1 MTLLSTSKKNAA
13 PSNGRGKKVSASST
27 KVGTRP
33 WHDRQSFVYKS
44 DDIPLDELSKVST
57 DASPA
62 EVESALESEQTS
74 LEDVAALISPAAAGY
89 LDRAATRAKEAT
101 LKRFGRT
108 VQLFAPL
115 YLSNDC
121 VNTCLYCGF
130 SMKNRIKRKTLTTDE
145 VSKEA
150 DLLIEKGF
158 RHLLLVSA
166 EHPKLVPPSYISEC
180 IEEAGNRA
188 HEVKLEVQAFDRQAY
203 ARFKD
208 AGCDG
213 VVLYQETYDRDTY
226 RRLHPYG
233 FKKDIENRLDAPDRI
248 ALAGIRHVGL
258 GVLLGLSE
266 DWRRDVLSLAAH
278 AKYMQSTYWRTTVT
292 VSLPRMRPAAGG
304 FKGSV
309 EVSDSDF
316 LLAVCALR
324 LALPEAGIVL
334 STRERPEMRDALIG
348 VGVTNMSAGSST
360 QPGGYGSESDAE
372 EQFSIDDTRSAGQM
386 AAAIK
391 GLGYEPVWKDWEQ
404 EL

>member
-1 MTLLSTSKKNAA
+1 MTLLSASKNNAA
-13 PSNGRGKKVSASST
+13 PSGGRGKSVSRTSA
-27 KVGTRP
+27 KIGTRP
-33 WHDRQSFVYKS
+33 WHNRQSFVCES
-44 DDIPLDELSKVST
+44 EDIPLDELSKKSK
-57 DASPA
+57 DADPI
-62 EVESALESEQTS
+62 EVENALESEQVD

-89 LDRAATRAKEAT
+89 LDRAATRAKDAT

-145 VSKEA
+145 VSKEV
-150 DLLIEKGF
+150 DVLIEKGF

-166 EHPKLVPPSYISEC
+166 EHPKLVSADYISEC
-180 IEEAGNRA
+180 IEETGNRA
-188 HEVKLEVQAFDRQAY
+188 HEVKLEVQAFDRQTY
-203 ARFKD
+203 ARFKG
-208 AGCDG
+208 AGCNG
-213 VVLYQETYDRDTY
+213 VVLYQETYDRDTFS
-226 RRLHPYG
+226 RLHPYG
-233 FKKDIENRLDAPDRI
+233 LKKDIENRLDAPDRI

-266 DWRRDVLSLAAH
+266 DWRRDVVSLAAH
-278 AKYMQSTYWRTTVT
+278 AKYLQRTYWRTAVT
-292 VSLPRMRPAAGG
+292 VSLPRLRPAAGG
-304 FKGSV
+304 FRGSA
-309 EVSDSDF
+309 EVSDRDF

-334 STRERPEMRDALIG
+334 STRESPEMRDALIG
-348 VGVTNMSAGSST
+348 VGVTSMSAESST
-360 QPGGYGSESDAE
+360 QPGGYSSKGDAE
-372 EQFSIDDTRSAGQM
+372 EQFSIDDTRSASQM